1 MEESREFQL
10 DLTAE
15 HSGLE
20 VPEAAPTTII
30 AEGIK
35 LPRRKGIPNKPV
47 NPAWRFLL
55 PIFGL
60 WLLLYG
66 SYALSRPPLPD
77 GPGTIHAEIAREM
90 VVRPD
95 WTTAYVNGVAVRSSE
110 RTLDWSIAAS
120 YKIFGV
126 ADWSARLPIALCV
139 LALAAT
145 VFFFGRKLFV
155 WNAAGLYA
163 ALIFLTW
170 PGTFVATRDL
180 TPVPLLCVETTL
192 IAFALWH
199 LLGRKRIAGWTGVVA
214 AAAACILVLLTA
226 PWPAVV
232 LPLAIAV
239 ACWIARRSQK
249 PTRLVAWPLMVWAAA
264 AYIFGYLLEAQP
276 HNPLAWIG
284 PIPPLALLLGG
295 WLANTEAFAEP
306 ARGCRLAY
314 AVFFFGLLIAA
325 VSVLLAVQHPL
336 DFGLHYGSMVITP
349 PATRIPLFILA
360 ATLIAGVTGN
370 LIFRLRNK
378 VRVAN
383 CFLAGMFAGVTVAI
397 QAGLVIASPFF
408 SSQILA
414 DAIRPELEPT
424 DIVVVDAKYP
434 EASSFAFYLERP
446 VSLALSHDLSTP
458 QTPTGAVP
466 VDQIWNGATRV
477 YLWTKI
483 GHPFPVPSESYIVAA
498 SGGKEILSNQPNS
511 GGASF

>member
-1 MEESREFQL
+1 
-10 DLTAE
+10 
-15 HSGLE
+15 
-20 VPEAAPTTII
+20 
-30 AEGIK
+30 
-35 LPRRKGIPNKPV
+35 
-47 NPAWRFLL
+47 
-55 PIFGL
+55 
-60 WLLLYG
+60 
-66 SYALSRPPLPD
+66 
-77 GPGTIHAEIAREM
+77 M
-90 VVRPD
+90 VTRSD
-95 WTTAYVNGVAVRSSE
+95 WTIAYVNGFAVRTSE
-110 RTLDWSIAAS
+110 RTLDCGIAAS

-139 LALAAT
+139 LALAVI

-180 TPVPLLCVETTL
+180 TPAPLLCVETTL

-199 LLGRKRIAGWTGVVA
+199 LLIQKGIAGWTGVGVS
-214 AAAACILVLLTA
+214 AAACILTLLTA
-226 PWPAVV
+226 PWPAVA
-232 LPLAIAV
+232 LPAAIAV
-239 ACWIARRSQK
+239 ACWISRRRGQK
-249 PTRLVAWPLMVWAAA
+249 PTRWVEWPLMAWAAA
-264 AYIFGYLLEAQP
+264 AFIFGYLLEAQP
-276 HNPLAWIG
+276 HNPLTWIN
-284 PIPPLALLLGG
+284 PVPPLAMLIGG
-295 WLANTEAFAEP
+295 WLANKEAFSEP
-306 ARGCRLAY
+306 ANGRRLPY
-314 AVFFFGLLIAA
+314 AIFVIGLL
-325 VSVLLAVQHPL
+325 VSALLVLLALHHPF
-336 DFGLHYGSMVITP
+336 DFAFHYRSMVITA

-370 LIFRLRNK
+370 LIFQLRGK

-383 CFLAGMFAGVTVAI
+383 CFLAGMLGGVTVSI
-397 QAGLVIASPFF
+397 QAGLVMASPFF

-414 DAIRPELEPT
+414 DAIRPELAPT

-458 QTPTGAVP
+458 QTPSAAVAL
-466 VDQIWNGATRV
+466 DQIWNGANRV

-483 GHPFPVPSESYIVAA
+483 DHPFPVPSESYVVAA